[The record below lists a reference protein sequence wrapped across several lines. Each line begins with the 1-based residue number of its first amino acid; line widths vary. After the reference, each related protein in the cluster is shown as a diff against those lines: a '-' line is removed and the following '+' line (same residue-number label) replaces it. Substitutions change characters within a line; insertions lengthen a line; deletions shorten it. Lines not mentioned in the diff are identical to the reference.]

1 MSNEESIT
9 LSTERI
15 ILIVVSFLLVITV
28 AYIAITSLA
37 KKPTTG
43 TLPGVATPGPF
54 EEAQALQ
61 RTE

>member
-1 MSNEESIT
+1 MSNEEEFK

-15 ILIVVSFLLVITV
+15 ILIVVSFLLLITV

-43 TLPGVATPGPF
+43 TLPG
-54 EEAQALQ
+54 
-61 RTE
+61 